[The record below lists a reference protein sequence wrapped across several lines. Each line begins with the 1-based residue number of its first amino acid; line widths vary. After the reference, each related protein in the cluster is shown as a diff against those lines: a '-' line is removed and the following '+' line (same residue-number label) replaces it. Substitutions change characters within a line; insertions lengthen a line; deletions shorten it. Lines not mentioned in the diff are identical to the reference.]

1 MSALQSLLGKI
12 QDGRAVT
19 KKSKMA
25 ANVEFTNQLRPALIR
40 AKSNCLEKVSTGE
53 GIRRVNGFFSELES
67 AAESLQDKFCQQL
80 RFEKVHKLLPSAGM
94 VAKGLRKM
102 HQKIIRRLHVQPKLA
117 KPWFG
122 EFVMDMPSEVFSCLS
137 EGTIQRTNFG
147 HKFIESNT
155 QLIFKIKDIR
165 KANYLFARM
174 DIDGAEVDRNSLLKK
189 KFQDSLERCEVIVT
203 EDKPMELK
211 FNKSSEVL
219 MVTFHYGYW
228 NQHGIPQH

>member
-40 AKSNCLEKVSTGE
+40 TKSNCLEKVSTGK
-53 GIRRVNGFFSELES
+53 GIRRVNGFFTELES
-67 AAESLQDKFCQQL
+67 APESLQDKFCQQL

-102 HQKIIRRLHVQPKLA
+102 HQKIIHRLHVKPKLA

-137 EGTIQRTNFG
+137 EGTILRTNFG

>member
-1 MSALQSLLGKI
+1 MRPKVCKTSSASNR
-12 QDGRAVT
+12 D
-19 KKSKMA
+19 SK
-25 ANVEFTNQLRPALIR
+25 
-40 AKSNCLEKVSTGE
+40 
-53 GIRRVNGFFSELES
+53 
-67 AAESLQDKFCQQL
+67 
-80 RFEKVHKLLPSAGM
+80 KVHKLLPSAGM

-102 HQKIIRRLHVQPKLA
+102 HQKIIRRLLVKPKLA

-137 EGTIQRTNFG
+137 EGIMQRTNFG
-147 HKFIESNT
+147 HEFIESNT
-155 QLIFKIKDIR
+155 RLIFKIKDIR
-165 KANYLFARM
+165 KAKYLFARM

-203 EDKPMELK
+203 EDKAMELK

>member
-1 MSALQSLLGKI
+1 
-12 QDGRAVT
+12 
-19 KKSKMA
+19 MA
-25 ANVEFTNQLRPALIR
+25 ATEEFTKELRPALIR
-40 AKSNCLEKVSTGE
+40 AKSKRLEKVSTGE
-53 GIRRVNGFFSELES
+53 GIRRVSGFFSELES
-67 AAESLQDKFCQQL
+67 AAESLQDKFCQQS
-80 RFEKVHKLLPSAGM
+80 RFEKVHKLL
-94 VAKGLRKM
+94 RKM
-102 HQKIIRRLHVQPKLA
+102 HHKIIRRLHVKPKLA

-137 EGTIQRTNFG
+137 EGIIQRTNFG
-147 HKFIESNT
+147 HEFIESNT

>member
-1 MSALQSLLGKI
+1 MS
-12 QDGRAVT
+12 
-19 KKSKMA
+19 
-25 ANVEFTNQLRPALIR
+25 
-40 AKSNCLEKVSTGE
+40 
-53 GIRRVNGFFSELES
+53 GFFSELES
-67 AAESLQDKFCQQL
+67 AAESLQDKFCQQS

-94 VAKGLRKM
+94 VTKGLRKM
-102 HQKIIRRLHVQPKLA
+102 HQKIIRRLHVKPKLA
-117 KPWFG
+117 KAWFG

-137 EGTIQRTNFG
+137 EGIIQRTNFG

-219 MVTFHYGYW
+219 ILLLSIMDTGTSMVSHSIKHMLFSVKVIFYIMWEIIYC
-228 NQHGIPQH
+228 NIPQH

>member
-40 AKSNCLEKVSTGE
+40 TKSNCLEKVSTGK
-53 GIRRVNGFFSELES
+53 GIRRVNGFFTELES
-67 AAESLQDKFCQQL
+67 APESLQDKFCQQL

-102 HQKIIRRLHVQPKLA
+102 HQKIIHRLHVKPKLA

-122 EFVMDMPSEVFSCLS
+122 EFVMDMPSEVSQ
-137 EGTIQRTNFG
+137 I
-147 HKFIESNT
+147 H
-155 QLIFKIKDIR
+155 
-165 KANYLFARM
+165 
-174 DIDGAEVDRNSLLKK
+174 
-189 KFQDSLERCEVIVT
+189 
-203 EDKPMELK
+203 
-211 FNKSSEVL
+211 
-219 MVTFHYGYW
+219 
-228 NQHGIPQH
+228 

>member
-40 AKSNCLEKVSTGE
+40 AKSICLGKVSTGE

-102 HQKIIRRLHVQPKLA
+102 HQKIIRRLHVKPKLA

-137 EGTIQRTNFG
+137 EGIIQRTNFG
-147 HKFIESNT
+147 HEFIESNT

-189 KFQDSLERCEVIVT
+189 TFQDSLERCEVIVT

>member
-1 MSALQSLLGKI
+1 
-12 QDGRAVT
+12 
-19 KKSKMA
+19 MA
-25 ANVEFTNQLRPALIR
+25 ANVEFTKELCPALIR
-40 AKSNCLEKVSTGE
+40 AKSKCSEKVSTGE
-53 GIRRVNGFFSELES
+53 GIRRVSGFFSELES
-67 AAESLQDKFCQQL
+67 AAESLQGKFCQQS

-102 HQKIIRRLHVQPKLA
+102 HQKIIRRLHVKSKLA
-117 KPWFG
+117 KAWFG

-137 EGTIQRTNFG
+137 EGIIQRTNFG
-147 HKFIESNT
+147 HEFIESNT

-165 KANYLFARM
+165 KENCLFARM

-189 KFQDSLERCEVIVT
+189 KFQDLLERCEVIVT